1 MGGSAHRCPPCGCVL
16 GKWASASTCS
26 RPASL
31 QSGAPN
37 FPEEHT
43 LRAWTSLRHRDLVSS
58 CFPPRDVDCG
68 RAATISPRLAV
79 AHRVELEKHYLLFFF
94 FLLYNSG
101 ANTHAVCTGTD
112 RPPEQGLYSRSTGI
126 FSWYY
131 WFQLGDES
139 DRSVGIALFNDLQ
152 GWIWSYIR
160 KAVTIR

>member
-94 FLLYNSG
+94 SYCTTPGPIPTQCAQVQTALLNRD
-101 ANTHAVCTGTD
+101 CTVAAPGFSLDIIDFNLETKVTD
-112 RPPEQGLYSRSTGI
+112 LLELLCSMTCKVGSEVI
-126 FSWYY
+126 FGK
-131 WFQLGDES
+131 L
-139 DRSVGIALFNDLQ
+139 
-152 GWIWSYIR
+152 
-160 KAVTIR
+160 